1 MSEVE
6 KVLCITG
13 SLGYIGKRLLE
24 RLRKERFFKKIICT
38 DILPRTD
45 DFPST
50 FDYHACDIRDHEK
63 LLSIFQKAGVNTV
76 VHLAFIAQPTRSPD
90 FEYDVDVNGTANVMK
105 ICEKLGVC
113 RLVVASSDCAYGF
126 FEGTPDYLSED
137 ALIRPTP
144 GFPYSEN
151 KAKVEEMLSAFSARN
166 PACSVVIL
174 RPCMVIGP
182 NADNTTTR
190 SMKQPAIIGVRGYDP
205 IMQFIHEDDVAEAFF
220 QAAVQ
225 DVKGAFNVSADQGL
239 RYSELARFLGKPL
252 IRLPVRLIYPL
263 VEMLYRLRLL
273 PFGKAQLDY
282 IRYPLSIDNTRMK
295 TELQLV
301 PRYTSRQAIESFL
314 QRNGS
319 ETGSID

>member
-1 MSEVE
+1 MASSERILGV
-6 KVLCITG
+6 TG
-13 SLGYIGKRLLE
+13 SLGYIGKRLLR
-24 RLRKERFFKKIICT
+24 RLESQNHFQRIICT
-38 DILPRTD
+38 DILPKIK
-45 DFPST
+45 DFPSG
-50 FDYHACDIRDHEK
+50 FEYHPCDIRDREK
-63 LLSIFQKAGVNTV
+63 LLDIFCRAGVNTV
-76 VHLAFIAQPTRSPD
+76 IHLAFIAHPTRDPA
-90 FEYDVDVNGTANVMK
+90 FEYDVDVNGTANVIA
-105 ICEKLGVC
+105 ICRQTGVT

-126 FEGTPDYLSED
+126 FEGTPDYLKED
-137 ALIRPTP
+137 APIRPTP

-151 KAKVEEMLSAFSARN
+151 KAIVETMLQEFSNTNQNCAT
-166 PACSVVIL
+166 VIL

-190 SMKQPAIIGVRGYDP
+190 SMKQPVIIGVRGYDP

-225 DVKGAFNVSADQGL
+225 DVKGAFNVAADQGL

-252 IRLPVRLIYPL
+252 IRLPVWLIYPL